1 MATSEHAPPRIGI
14 SSCLLGEN
22 VRHDGHHRRDP
33 FLTET
38 LGPLVVWEPVC
49 PELEVGMGVPR
60 ETVRLEIHGSET
72 AMIAPRSGKDWTDP
86 MKAFARKRV
95 QELKKKDLH
104 GFIFKK
110 DSPSCGMERVRVSVP
125 GKKGAPG
132 RTGRGLF
139 AAVLMDHWPLLPVE
153 EEGRLNDPRLREN
166 FIERVFGY
174 KRWSDFSAG
183 RRSARALEIFHR
195 RHKFLLMAHSD
206 AHLRRLGRLVAGAKR
221 DIAETYRDYGKV
233 FMEGLSVLSTRK
245 KQTNVLEHLQGFV
258 SDHLDK
264 NERGELTGLIKDYH
278 RGLYP

>member
-1 MATSEHAPPRIGI
+1 
-14 SSCLLGEN
+14 
-22 VRHDGHHRRDP
+22 
-33 FLTET
+33 
-38 LGPLVVWEPVC
+38 
-49 PELEVGMGVPR
+49 
-60 ETVRLEIHGSET
+60 
-72 AMIAPRSGKDWTDP
+72 
-86 MKAFARKRV
+86 
-95 QELKKKDLH
+95 
-104 GFIFKK
+104 
-110 DSPSCGMERVRVSVP
+110 
-125 GKKGAPG
+125 APG

-139 AAVLMDHWPLLPVE
+139 AAVLMEHWPLLPVE

-183 RRSARALEIFHR
+183 RRSARALETFHR
-195 RHKFLLMAHSD
+195 RHKFLLLAHSD
-206 AHLRRLGRLVAGAKR
+206 SHLRSLGRLVAGAKR

-278 RGLYP
+278 RGLYPLIVPLTLIRHFVRKYDVAYLEDQYYLEPNPRELMLRNHV